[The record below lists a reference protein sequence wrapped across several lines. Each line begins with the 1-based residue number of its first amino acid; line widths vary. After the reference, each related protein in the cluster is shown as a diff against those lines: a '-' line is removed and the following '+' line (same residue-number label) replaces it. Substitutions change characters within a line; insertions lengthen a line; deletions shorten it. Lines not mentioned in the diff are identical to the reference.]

1 MHPIS
6 ANVRPPGRVR
16 DAAPNTSA
24 GWVIAEFTSGGE
36 LLSRLHA
43 NGHVWDDEAEAAK
56 VVEDGDRPDRPLV
69 LYALVPAW
77 GPVEEPTATV
87 AEP

>member
-1 MHPIS
+1 MDL
-6 ANVRPPGRVR
+6 AKRPERPR
-16 DAAPNTSA
+16 PA

-36 LLSRLHA
+36 LQSCLHQG
-43 NGHVWDDEAEAAK
+43 GHVWDDEVEAAS

-77 GPVEEPTATV
+77 GPVEAPTATV
-87 AEP
+87 AEPGSAE

>member
-1 MHPIS
+1 MDL
-6 ANVRPPGRVR
+6 AERPERPK
-16 DAAPNTSA
+16 PA
-24 GWVIAEFTSGGE
+24 GWVITEFTSSGE
-36 LLSRLHA
+36 LRSRLHE
-43 NGHVWDDEAEAAK
+43 NGHVWDDEVAAAQ

-87 AEP
+87 ADPDQPGSPQ

>member
-1 MHPIS
+1 MDLAERPERPHP
-6 ANVRPPGRVR
+6 
-16 DAAPNTSA
+16 A

-36 LLSRLHA
+36 LKSRLHEA
-43 NGHVWDDEAEAAK
+43 GHVWDDEVAAAK

-87 AEP
+87 AEPGIATQV

>member
-1 MHPIS
+1 MDLAERPERPHP
-6 ANVRPPGRVR
+6 
-16 DAAPNTSA
+16 A

-36 LLSRLHA
+36 LKSRLHDE
-43 NGHVWDDEAEAAK
+43 GRVWDDEVEAAK
-56 VVEDGDRPDRPLV
+56 VVEDGDSPDRPLV

-87 AEP
+87 TEQGPAE

>member
-1 MHPIS
+1 MDL
-6 ANVRPPGRVR
+6 AERPERPR
-16 DAAPNTSA
+16 PA
-24 GWVIAEFTSGGE
+24 GWVIAQFTAEGKLQSH
-36 LLSRLHA
+36 LHLD
-43 NGHVWDDEAEAAK
+43 GYVWDDEAEAAQ

-87 AEP
+87 DSQ

>member
-1 MHPIS
+1 MDLAERPERPHP
-6 ANVRPPGRVR
+6 
-16 DAAPNTSA
+16 A

-36 LLSRLHA
+36 IKSRLHA
-43 NGHVWDDEAEAAK
+43 GGQVWDDEVEAAK

-87 AEP
+87 AEPDPAEQV

>member
-1 MHPIS
+1 MEL
-6 ANVRPPGRVR
+6 AERPERPR
-16 DAAPNTSA
+16 PA

-36 LLSRLHA
+36 LNSRLYE
-43 NGHVWDDEAEAAK
+43 GGRVWDDEAEAEA

-77 GPVEEPTATV
+77 GPVEQPTATV
-87 AEP
+87 ADPDPAGQV

>member
-1 MHPIS
+1 MDLAERPDRPHP
-6 ANVRPPGRVR
+6 
-16 DAAPNTSA
+16 A

-36 LLSRLHA
+36 LLGRLHES
-43 NGHVWDDEAEAAK
+43 GHVWDDEVAAAK

-77 GPVEEPTATV
+77 GPVEEPTAAIT
-87 AEP
+87 EPGPA

>member
-1 MHPIS
+1 MDL
-6 ANVRPPGRVR
+6 AERPERPQ
-16 DAAPNTSA
+16 PA

-36 LLSRLHA
+36 LKSPLHES
-43 NGHVWDDEAEAAK
+43 GHVWGDEVEAAK
-56 VVEDGDRPDRPLV
+56 VVEDSDRPDRPLV

-87 AEP
+87 SEPDSVEQV